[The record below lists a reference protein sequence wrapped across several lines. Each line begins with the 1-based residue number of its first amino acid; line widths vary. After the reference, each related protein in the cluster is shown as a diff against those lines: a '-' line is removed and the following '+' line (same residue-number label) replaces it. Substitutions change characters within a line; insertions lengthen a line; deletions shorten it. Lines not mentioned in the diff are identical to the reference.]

1 MATIDPFSTMKP
13 LEQMFYIFVQI
24 IFNNFQTKIVFK
36 EVSLDL
42 FANDEFYKVWK
53 YDFTISHLAITDIT
67 QHFKTN
73 THKGY
78 TTTSVQHGKILIY
91 CGSDV
96 IFELLLKTY
105 NYTGVFSWF

>member
-1 MATIDPFSTMKP
+1 M
-13 LEQMFYIFVQI
+13 
-24 IFNNFQTKIVFK
+24 FK

-53 YDFTISHLAITDIT
+53 YDFTISHLVITDIT

-105 NYTGVFSWF
+105 NYMGFFLGFESDWKSTQNKVTRQFFLIEGGPCP